1 MLKKFLCGCAAC
13 AALCCSMAVQAQ
25 ALQVNADGAVLMEAQ
40 SGRILFA
47 QNEDKQLA
55 MASTTKIMT
64 AMLTLE
70 QPDLDEYFTVDA
82 DAIRVEGSSMGLTE
96 GDSVTLRGLATGML
110 LASGNDAA
118 NAAAVRIA
126 GSQSAFVGM
135 MNERAQELGMTNT
148 SFETPSGLDG
158 DAHYSTARD
167 MAVLAREALR
177 NPGFAVICAQYR
189 TTLEFGNP
197 PFTRWLKNHNRLLQD
212 YEGAIGV
219 KTGFTRAA
227 GRCLVSAAE
236 RNGVTLIAVT
246 LASPDDWRD
255 HAAMLDYGF
264 SQMQSADFSGL
275 VPQLAVAVGGGVW
288 DAVAVTP
295 PGAVTAA
302 LMKGEQERV
311 TAEVLVPPFVLAPVQ
326 KGAAVGEL
334 CLMLDGKEL
343 MRVPLCATDDV
354 PARTVHEPK
363 EGFFQRMIGFIADIF

>member
-1 MLKKFLCGCAAC
+1 MLEKFLCGCAAC
-13 AALCCSMAVQAQ
+13 AALCCFLSVRAQ
-25 ALQVNADGAVLMEAQ
+25 AIAVNADGAVLVEAQ
-40 SGRILFA
+40 SGRVLFA
-47 QNEDKQLA
+47 QEEDKQLA

-70 QPDLDEYFTVDA
+70 QPGLDEYFTVDA
-82 DAIRVEGSSMGLTE
+82 SAIRVEGSSMGLTE

-126 GSQSAFVGM
+126 GSQPAFVAM

-158 DAHYSTARD
+158 DTHYSTARD
-167 MAVLAREALR
+167 MAVLACEALR
-177 NPGFAVICAQYR
+177 NPAFAAICSQYR

-236 RNGVTLIAVT
+236 RDGITLIAVT

-255 HAAMLDYGF
+255 HAALLDYGF
-264 SQMQSADFSGL
+264 AQLQNADFSAL
-275 VPQLAVAVGGGVW
+275 VPQLAMAVGGGVW
-288 DAVAVTP
+288 DAVAITP

-302 LMKGEQERV
+302 LLDGEQERV
-311 TAEVLVPPFVLAPVQ
+311 TAEVLAPPFVLAPVQ
-326 KGAAVGEL
+326 KGAVMGEL
-334 CLMLDGKEL
+334 RLMLDGKEL
-343 MRVPLCATDDV
+343 MSVPLCATDDV
-354 PARTVHEPK
+354 PARTVHEPQAS
-363 EGFFQRMIGFIADIF
+363 FFQRIIGWIADFF